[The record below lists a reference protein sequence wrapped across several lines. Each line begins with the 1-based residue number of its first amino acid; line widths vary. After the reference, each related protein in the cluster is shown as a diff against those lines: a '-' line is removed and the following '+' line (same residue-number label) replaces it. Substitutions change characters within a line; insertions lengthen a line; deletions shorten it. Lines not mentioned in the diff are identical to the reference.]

1 MSLTE
6 PPAPPPSA
14 SSTTYP
20 FGAPSRFS
28 LQNGLPGDGGPNH
41 RDPSLRDLV
50 RRLARWRWLMLGA
63 AGAVATIVTAWAL
76 IATPRYR
83 SEARLRIE
91 SKSQSQSLSDQV
103 SSSMPGASLLGI
115 IRDELET
122 EVAVLRSDRI
132 IDATIDSLALG
143 VRVTT
148 PAASRA
154 AVLTAQVI
162 DPNIDED
169 GSLTLQ
175 REAGGR
181 YRAERHKLEDVTTLP
196 AVLTPGAPVRVGG
209 TVISLAPQL
218 ASSGPSKIVVKF
230 VPRYKVHKLLDKR
243 LRIARQEGGSRLV
256 EVSYQD
262 PDRALAAQVV
272 NRMVAEFVE
281 YTNLVE
287 RVTDTTTVSRLR
299 VEVAD
304 ARRKLGESEV
314 ALRAF
319 EERSRLI
326 VPEEQAS
333 AQVKRIS
340 LISMKVDEISV
351 ERNALARMLA
361 IIEERSQAG
370 GGAASYRQL
379 TTFPSLITNRAIQDL
394 LQALLDLENKRSL
407 LGVRRTENNEEYK
420 QVSDRIAEIESQLYQ
435 LGTQYLESLDQQL
448 ATTAHAVTA
457 LTDTLE
463 AMPAAA
469 MQYGRLVRDRTVDET
484 IHLALEKQLKLA
496 EVTDVLR
503 QQRIRVVDAPR
514 VANADDYAFPK
525 KAVMIPLG
533 IVLGIVLAVTLA
545 LIAELWTERPY
556 LGA

>member
-1 MSLTE
+1 MSLPE
-6 PPAPPPSA
+6 PPPPSPSA

-28 LQNGLPGDGGPNH
+28 LHGFPGGGPDH

-50 RRLARWRWLMLGA
+50 RRMARWRWLILGVSA
-63 AGAVATIVTAWAL
+63 AVTTIVTTWAL
-76 IATPRYR
+76 LATPRYR
-83 SEARLRIE
+83 SEARVRIE
-91 SKSQSQSLSDQV
+91 SKTQSPSLSDQV
-103 SSSMPGASLLGI
+103 SSSTPGASLLGLM
-115 IRDELET
+115 RDELET
-122 EVAVLRSDRI
+122 EVAVLNSDRI
-132 IDATIDSLALG
+132 LDATIDSLALG

-154 AVLTAQVI
+154 SVLTAQVI
-162 DPNIDED
+162 DPSIDED
-169 GSLTLQ
+169 GSLTLR

-181 YRAERHKLEDVTTLP
+181 YRAKRHKLEDVTTLP
-196 AVLTPGAPVRVGG
+196 TVLTPGAPVRVGG

-218 ASSGPSKIVVKF
+218 ASSGPSDIVVKF

-243 LRIARQEGGSRLV
+243 LLIERQEGGSRLV
-256 EVSYQD
+256 EVSYED
-262 PDRALAAQVV
+262 PDRVLAAQVV
-272 NRMVAEFVE
+272 DRVVAEFVA
-281 YTNLVE
+281 YTGRVE
-287 RVTDTTTVSRLR
+287 RVNDTTVVSRLR
-299 VEVAD
+299 GEVAE

-326 VPEEQAS
+326 APDEQAT

-340 LISMKVDEISV
+340 VISGKVDAISV

-361 IIEERSQAG
+361 IIDERSRGG

-379 TTFPSLITNRAIQDL
+379 ATFPSLITNRAIQDL
-394 LQALLDLENKRSL
+394 LQALLDLENRRSL

-420 QVSDRIAEIESQLYQ
+420 QVSDRIAEIEGQLHQ
-435 LGTQYLESLDQQL
+435 LGPQYLESLDQQL
-448 ATTAHAVTA
+448 ASTARTVTS

-469 MQYGRLVRDRTVDET
+469 MQYGRLVRDRTVFEA
-484 IHLALEKQLKLA
+484 IHLALQKQLKVA

-503 QQRIRVVDAPR
+503 QQRVRVVDPPR
-514 VANADDYAFPK
+514 VANAKDHAFPK

-533 IVLGIVLAVTLA
+533 IVLGLVLAVTLA
-545 LIAELWTERPY
+545 LLAELWTERPY